1 MNNVTIRKTLKECKI
16 SQWRLA
22 DALGISENTLV
33 RRMRYELDEPADA
46 QILKVI
52 HDIKRSEESVVK
64 IE

>member
-16 SQWRLA
+16 PQWRRA

-33 RRMRYELDEPADA
+33 RRMRYELDEPAAA
-46 QILKVI
+46 QILKFI
-52 HDIKRSEESVVK
+52 NDIKRSEERVVT

>member
-1 MNNVTIRKTLKECKI
+1 MKECKI
-16 SQWRLA
+16 PQWRLA

-33 RRMRYELDEPADA
+33 RRMRYELDEPAAA